1 MNSNAP
7 IPSSSTDRPDFSLV
21 LGGPLFQLFRRAH
34 LTGDALEM
42 SNRRVIIAASITWVP
57 LLLLSL
63 LSGHAFGDSVAIP
76 FLQDVEAH
84 VRFLIALPIL
94 IASELIVHR
103 RLSPAVR
110 QFVERRIVIPEE
122 LPKFQQAI
130 DSTMRLRNSVW
141 IELALIAVVYGVGMW
156 MRDQLALDKASWY
169 AIPDGKVMRLTPAG
183 YWQMLV
189 SAPIFQFILL
199 RWYFRFFLWFWFL
212 FRVSRL
218 NLHLIPIHTD
228 RTGGLGFL
236 GASTMAFAPVLIA
249 QGAVLAGL
257 IASRIFYAGQTLTNF
272 KVQVVS
278 FVGFFVIATLIPLTV
293 FAPRL
298 AESKR
303 AGRGDAGRLASRYGR
318 LFEEKWFRGGASDDE
333 LLGSGDIQ
341 SLADLGNSMA
351 VVQEMRL
358 VPFGWRDVTRLV
370 TITAVPFLPLLL
382 TIFSLEDVATY
393 LIKAIF

>member
-1 MNSNAP
+1 MTP
-7 IPSSSTDRPDFSLV
+7 ESSTERTDFSLV

-34 LTGDALEM
+34 LTGDALEL
-42 SNRRVIIAASITWVP
+42 SNRRVIIAAVITWVP

-63 LSGHAFGDSVAIP
+63 VSGHALVDSVAIP
-76 FLQDVEAH
+76 FLRDVETH
-84 VRFLIALPIL
+84 VRYLIALPIL
-94 IASELIVHR
+94 IAAELIVHR

-110 QFVERRIVIPEE
+110 QFVERRIVRPEE

-141 IELALIAVVYGVGMW
+141 IEVALIALVYGVGIWVWRNQVAM
-156 MRDQLALDKASWY
+156 DETSWY
-169 AIPDGKVMRLTPAG
+169 AVPNHTGMRLTPAG

-236 GASTMAFAPVLIA
+236 GASPMAFAPVLIA
-249 QGAVLAGL
+249 QGWVLAGL
-257 IASRIFYAGQTLTNF
+257 IASRIFYGGQSLREF
-272 KVQVVS
+272 KFQIVA
-278 FVGFFVIATLIPLTV
+278 FLGFFIIATLIPLVV

-298 AESKR
+298 AEAKR
-303 AGRGDAGRLASRYGR
+303 AGLGDAGRLASRYTR
-318 LFEEKWFRGGASDDE
+318 RFEEKWFRGGASDEE
-333 LLGSGDIQ
+333 LLGSADIQ
-341 SLADLGNSMA
+341 SLADLGNSMG

-382 TIFSLEDVATY
+382 TIFSLEDFATY
-393 LIKAIF
+393 VIKAIF

>member
-1 MNSNAP
+1 M
-7 IPSSSTDRPDFSLV
+7 

-42 SNRRVIIAASITWVP
+42 SNRRVTIAAGITWLP

-63 LSGHAFGDSVAIP
+63 VSGHALGDSVAIP
-76 FLQDVEAH
+76 FLLDVETH
-84 VRFLIALPIL
+84 VRYLIALPIL
-94 IASELIVHR
+94 IAAELIVHR

-110 QFVERRIVIPEE
+110 QFVERRIVKPEE

-130 DSTMRLRNSVW
+130 DSTLRLRNSVW
-141 IELALIAVVYGVGMW
+141 IEVALIVFVYSAGIW
-156 MRDQLALDKASWY
+156 IWRSKFALDEPSWY
-169 AIPDGKVMRLTPAG
+169 AIPDGTGIRMTPAG
-183 YWQMLV
+183 YWLMLV

-236 GASTMAFAPVLIA
+236 GASPMAFAPVLIA
-249 QGAVLAGL
+249 QGAVSAGL
-257 IASRIFYAGQTLTNF
+257 IASRIFYGGQSLTEF
-272 KVQVVS
+272 KVQIVA
-278 FVGFFVIATLIPLTV
+278 FLGFFIIATLIPLTV

-298 AESKR
+298 AEAKR
-303 AGRGDAGRLASRYGR
+303 AGRGDAGRLASRYTR
-318 LFEEKWFRGGASDDE
+318 KFEEKWFRGGASSDEE
-333 LLGSGDIQ
+333 LLGSADIQ

-382 TIFSLEDVATY
+382 TIFSLEDFATY
-393 LIKAIF
+393 LIKVVF